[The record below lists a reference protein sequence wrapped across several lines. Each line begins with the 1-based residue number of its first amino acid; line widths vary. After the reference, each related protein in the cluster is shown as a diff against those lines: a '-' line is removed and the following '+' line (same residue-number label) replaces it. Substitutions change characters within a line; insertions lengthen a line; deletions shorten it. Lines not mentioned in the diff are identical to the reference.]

1 VWEPVERIAHALL
14 AVGFMDHAECRGLVA
29 DAIVS

>member
-1 VWEPVERIAHALL
+1 VWEPAERIAHALL